1 MPPKLFIV
9 NEKFKPEW
17 TSCVLV
23 AKFSNLV
30 PESSLGLTSWADA
43 AKCFLINHWV
53 LSIEGE

>member
-9 NEKFKPEW
+9 NEKFKREW

-30 PESSLGLTSWADA
+30 PESSLGLTPWADA
-43 AKCFLINHWV
+43 EMFSNKSLGVIHR
-53 LSIEGE
+53 G